1 MGTPVLYVDT
11 DAVRAVVGVKV
22 KEVPD
27 AMFTD
32 QQMERQLKTALY
44 GWLPT
49 YEALYDTGSAGGA
62 TADQS
67 YIRDL
72 ITSYCLF
79 YCAVRVIE
87 MVLALR
93 HQVGDGK
100 SEVKRF
106 DTDFKE
112 LLEVFN
118 ARLDE
123 AQGLLEDLT
132 STGGTDGAQYF
143 GKATPDYDPV
153 SNT

>member
-1 MGTPVLYVDT
+1 MGTPVLYIDT
-11 DAVRAVVGVKV
+11 DAVRAAVGVKV
-22 KEVPD
+22 IEVPD

-49 YEALYDTGSAGGA
+49 YEALYDTGSASDA
-62 TADQS
+62 TANEA
-67 YIRDL
+67 YVRDL
-72 ITSYCLF
+72 LISYCLF
-79 YCAVRVIE
+79 YCAVRVVE
-87 MVLALR
+87 MVRAVR

-100 SEVKRF
+100 TEVQRF
-106 DTDFKE
+106 DTEYKE

-123 AQGLLEDLT
+123 AQGLLESLINASPT
-132 STGGTDGAQYF
+132 EGTDYF

-153 SNT
+153 TNT